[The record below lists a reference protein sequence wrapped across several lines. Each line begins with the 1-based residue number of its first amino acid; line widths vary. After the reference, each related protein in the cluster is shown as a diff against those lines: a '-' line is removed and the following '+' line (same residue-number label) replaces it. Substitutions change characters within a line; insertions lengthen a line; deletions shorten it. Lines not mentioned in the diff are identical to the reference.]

1 MRRFPEGFLWGCAT
15 ASYQIEG
22 SPLADGASPSI
33 WHRFSHTPG
42 NVQGGDTGDVACD
55 HYRRWRD
62 DVALMRELGLKA
74 YRFSIA
80 WPRVLPDGTGRVN
93 EAGVAFYDR
102 LVDALL
108 EAGIVPFATLY
119 HWDLPGALQD
129 RGGWA
134 NRDVVGWFT
143 EYAGLMFERL
153 GDRVQHWI
161 TLNEP
166 WCVAHLGHVAGVH
179 APGMRD
185 LWAGLRVVHHLLLG
199 HGEAVA
205 AFRASRAGHGRIG
218 ITLNLAPQH
227 AATSSQADRAAM
239 DRADAYQNRL
249 FLDPLFKG
257 RYPAVLV
264 QHFGEAWPEVTDE
277 DLAIIRRPIDFLGIN
292 YYSRSV
298 VADAPGEGLLGI
310 RHVDTAGARTAMGW
324 EIYPQGLYELLVRL
338 HREYGPLPL
347 YITENGAA
355 FDDRLDASGQVD
367 DAERVDYLHRHFL
380 AARRAIDDGVRL
392 EGYFVWSML
401 DNFEW
406 ALGYSKRFGIVY
418 VDYPSQRR
426 IVKRSGRW
434 YRQVIEANGV
444 PEGTEG

>member
-42 NVQGGDTGDVACD
+42 NVHGGDTGDVACD

-108 EAGIVPFATLY
+108 EAGIVPFVTLY

-134 NRDVVGWFT
+134 NRDVVGWFA
-143 EYAGLMFERL
+143 EYAGVMFERL
-153 GDRVQHWI
+153 GDRVRHWI

-166 WCVAHLGHVAGVH
+166 WCVAHLGYVAGVH

-185 LWAGLRVVHHLLLG
+185 LWAGLRAAHHLLLA

-205 AFRASRAGHGRIG
+205 AFRASKAAGGKIG
-218 ITLNLAPQH
+218 ITLNLGPQH
-227 AATSSQADRAAM
+227 AATESEADRAAA
-239 DRADAYQNRL
+239 DRSDAYHNRL

-257 RYPAVLV
+257 RYPDVLV
-264 QHFGEAWPEVTDE
+264 RHFGGAWPEVTDE
-277 DLAIIRRPIDFLGIN
+277 DLAIIRRPIDFLGVN
-292 YYSRSV
+292 YYSRGV

-310 RHVDTAGARTAMGW
+310 RGVDTGGPRTAMGW
-324 EIYPQGLYELLVRL
+324 EIYPEGLYELLVRL
-338 HREYGPLPL
+338 HREYGGLPL

-355 FDDRLDASGQVD
+355 FDDRLDASGEVD
-367 DAERVDYLHRHFL
+367 DGERLDYLRRHFL
-380 AARRAIDDGVRL
+380 QARRAIDDGVRL
-392 EGYFVWSML
+392 EGYFVWSLM

-418 VDYPSQRR
+418 VDYPTQRR

-444 PEGTEG
+444 PEGSEG